1 MEDFPIEILKS
12 VMKFEKQLDK
22 LLQRR
27 GAARIT
33 AREELVAY
41 FGHTVNAEQIRRE
54 RMKGTALKEM
64 WRSELNKRM
73 NTLDDNMQIMQ
84 DKIILLKDW
93 AKMRSTEE
101 EYSDLLVQ
109 LKGVVA
115 TGEPYDMGPHIK
127 ECMDELERANLT
139 SESV

>member
-1 MEDFPIEILKS
+1 
-12 VMKFEKQLDK
+12 
-22 LLQRR
+22 
-27 GAARIT
+27 
-33 AREELVAY
+33 
-41 FGHTVNAEQIRRE
+41 
-54 RMKGTALKEM
+54 
-64 WRSELNKRM
+64 
-73 NTLDDNMQIMQ
+73 MQ

-115 TGEPYDMGPHIK
+115 TDEPYDMGPHVK

-139 SESV
+139 SEPV